1 MAAVGDE
8 ACLSCQL
15 TQHKEVLQVT
25 WQKLSP
31 EGEKNVATSTKYFG
45 RQVNRGFRDKVEF
58 KDAGLQ
64 NSSIVIR
71 NVTEQDE
78 GCYACLFN
86 SNPEGALTG
95 RTCLK
100 VYGEKLTYW
109 TKSIMSQVDVFVTT
123 SFM

>member
-15 TQHKEVLQVT
+15 IQPKEVLQVT

-31 EGEKNVATSTKYFG
+31 EGGKNVATSTRYFG
-45 RQVNRGFRDKVEF
+45 LRVNPDFRHKVEF

-95 RTCLK
+95 TTCLK
-100 VYGEKLTYW
+100 VYGEKLCASSET
-109 TKSIMSQVDVFVTT
+109 V
-123 SFM
+123 